1 MTLSTKRKG
10 NTVKKFDEAIKSAAA
25 NADHYAVVA
34 NVDPEVLKYFA
45 AQVLASAYS
54 DNCAEFEQALD
65 YAAGKIAE

>member
-1 MTLSTKRKG
+1 MKM
-10 NTVKKFDEAIKSAAA
+10 FDDAIKSAAA
-25 NADHYAVVA
+25 KADHYAVVA

-54 DNCAEFEQALD
+54 DNCAAFEHALD